1 MFIDKEGSTSI
12 TIYRDDFKDIKD
24 HIDGEYKTINCFD
37 LMLMSQFNIKDT
49 DDIDSI
55 DIKVNWIKNY

>member
-1 MFIDKEGSTSI
+1 MIVTIHRGDFI
-12 TIYRDDFKDIKD
+12 DIKD

-37 LMLMSQFNIKDT
+37 LMLRSQFNIKNT

-55 DIKVNWIKNY
+55 DIQVSGIKTY

>member
-1 MFIDKEGSTSI
+1 MFIDNEGLMSI
-12 TIYRDDFKDIKD
+12 TIYRGDFIDIKD

-37 LMLMSQFNIKDT
+37 LMLRSQFNIKDT

-55 DIKVNWIKNY
+55 DIQVSGIKTY